1 MIGIYLNYHDYY
13 HDNKILNSS
22 TSSSTSSSSVRT
34 SQNITDSDNCD
45 DLKSMKSRLIV
56 SLFDDYSVTDVEA
69 LHVSDID
76 WWARSTIFN
85 FVFTAYYF
93 SVRLKICANI
103 DNRMK
108 HSEKFDS
115 SNSECG
121 REKEDRGRDKEDREW
136 ERETEGEREIDR
148 ERGREIKKKR

>member
-1 MIGIYLNYHDYY
+1 M
-13 HDNKILNSS
+13 
-22 TSSSTSSSSVRT
+22 
-34 SQNITDSDNCD
+34 
-45 DLKSMKSRLIV
+45 
-56 SLFDDYSVTDVEA
+56 
-69 LHVSDID
+69 
-76 WWARSTIFN
+76 IFN

-93 SVRLKICANI
+93 SVRLNICANI

-136 ERETEGEREIDR
+136 ERETEGERKKTGSER
-148 ERGREIKKKR
+148 ERDRQRERESLRKRDR